1 MIRRHKIVRK
11 DGTILTQIV
20 VVEGYR
26 PYKGAAPKQRTIQD
40 FGYLELQKDKE
51 AFMKKVNECNDN
63 LKRNKEKIDVSLD
76 QLVVDQN
83 YSTTKNYG
91 YKFLEAIYDFLELEN
106 FFSNIKTDAKFSLNE
121 IIKFLVINRI
131 LYPDSKRANYQM
143 LDNYYANFNNFELHD
158 IYRALTILEN
168 NALELEQHLNEIIKQ
183 KIGRQTKYAYY
194 DVTNYYFEIDYPKK
208 STLQAK
214 GVSKEHVTNPIIQLG
229 LFMDTNN
236 LPMKMDMYQGNISD
250 SLTLRPAL
258 EQIKKNYDLDRL
270 IVVADKGMNS
280 NKNIDF
286 IIKNND
292 GYLFSQIL
300 KGKKGSRYH
309 QYMFDEDGYTYNK
322 DRSYK
327 YKLVEEDYEYKLE
340 NKVSKHKRKILIYWK
355 KEISER
361 EQKKRE
367 LKINKC
373 LKSLTNGA
381 YLLTHEATEYLK
393 ATYSVKETGEIA
405 DVKTLDLDYEKIEN
419 DKKFDGYFCL
429 VTSEMDMSNSDMHK
443 SYNGLSR
450 IEETFRISKTDILA
464 RPIYLSTDIHI
475 KAHFRIC
482 YLSILILRLLE
493 NKLKD
498 KLSIERMIKAIKNA
512 NLVFLNRGIV
522 HLTFS
527 NAIKEYNQEINKLS
541 LTDNFET
548 INDFKIIS
556 ENFNYKADYLNLKQ
570 EKFNNLLEKIK
581 FLP

>member
-1 MIRRHKIVRK
+1 MIRKHKIVKK

-26 PYKGAAPKQRTIQD
+26 PYKGAAPKQRTIKD
-40 FGYLELQKDKE
+40 FGYLEVQKDKE
-51 AFMKKVNECNDN
+51 AFMKMVNECNDN
-63 LKRNKEKIDVSLD
+63 LKRSKEKIDVSLD
-76 QLVVDQN
+76 QLVEANN

-91 YKFLEAIYDFLELEN
+91 YKFLEAIYDFLELEL
-106 FFSNIKTDAKFSLNE
+106 FFKNIKTDAKFSLNE
-121 IIKFLVINRI
+121 IVKYLVINRI
-131 LYPDSKRANYQM
+131 LYPDSKRASFQM
-143 LDNYYANFNNFELHD
+143 IDNYYGVLNTFELHD

-168 NALELEQHLNEIIKQ
+168 NSEKLEQYINDVIKQ

-214 GVSKEHVTNPIIQLG
+214 GVSKEHVVNPIVQLG

-236 LPMKMDMYQGNISD
+236 LPMKMDLYRGNISD
-250 SLTLRPAL
+250 SLTLKPAL
-258 EQIKKNYDLDRL
+258 EQIKKNYGLERL
-270 IVVADKGMNS
+270 VVVADKGMNS

-300 KGKKGSRYH
+300 RGKKGVKYH
-309 QYMFDEDGYTYNK
+309 DYMFKEDGYTYNK
-322 DRSYK
+322 DRTYK
-327 YKLVEEDYEYKLE
+327 YKLVEEEYEYKLD
-340 NKVSKHKRKILIYWK
+340 NKINKHKRKILIYWK
-355 KEISER
+355 KEIAER
-361 EQKKRE
+361 EERKRE

-393 ATYSVKETGEIA
+393 ATHSVKETGEVA
-405 DVKTLDLDYEKIEN
+405 DLKEIDLDYEKIEN
-419 DKKFDGYFCL
+419 DKKYDGYFCL
-429 VTSEMDMSNSDMHK
+429 VTSELDMSNSDMHK
-443 SYNGLSR
+443 NYNGLSR

-464 RPIYLSTDIHI
+464 RPIYLSTDVHI

-498 KLSIERMIKAIKNA
+498 SLSIERMIKAIKNA
-512 NLVFLNRGIV
+512 NLVFLNRGII

-527 NAIKEYNQEINKLS
+527 NALKEFNEDLNKLT
-541 LTDNFET
+541 LNDNYET
-548 INDFKIIS
+548 INDFKLIAQ
-556 ENFNYKADYLNLKQ
+556 NFNYSTEYLNIKQ
-570 EKFNNLLEKIK
+570 EKFNNLLKKIK
-581 FLP
+581 FIP